1 MANGNPAVPQPEIQ
15 KPDAM
20 EKIERSRPLGI
31 NRSLGMGPR
40 TFEEAWRFA
49 KLIAGSDLAPKDY
62 VNKPAN
68 VLAAIQMGAEVGLSP
83 MAAIQNIAVINGRPS
98 LWGDAALAVVQVH
111 PAYEWHKE
119 RFEGVGDTKAAIFE
133 IKRKG
138 SDPHVS
144 KFSVADAKKANLLGK
159 AGPWTNYPDRMLQM
173 RARGFGLRDKFADA
187 LRGLGIAEEAMD
199 LPPVNTIEAQ
209 PDVMATVAAQLPAGL
224 KRASEIVKEQSA
236 PVVDASTITAAQEKL
251 DEQRKQPPVDPPPVE
266 ELNQPTGKDLFG
278 SIVEG

>member
-1 MANGNPAVPQPEIQ
+1 
-15 KPDAM
+15 M
-20 EKIERSRPLGI
+20 ERIEGARPLGI
-31 NRSLGMGPR
+31 NRSIGMGPR

-68 VLAAIQMGAEVGLSP
+68 VLVAIQMGAEVGLSP

-119 RFEGVGDTKAAIFE
+119 RFEGTGDAKAAVFE

-138 SDPHVS
+138 ADPHIS
-144 KFSVADAKKANLLGK
+144 KFSMADAKKANLLGK

-187 LRGLGIAEEAMD
+187 LRGLGIAEESLD
-199 LPPVNTIEAQ
+199 LPPVNTGEAHI
-209 PDVMATVAAQLPAGL
+209 DVMATAAAQLPADI
-224 KRASEIVKEQSA
+224 KRASDVVREQ
-236 PVVDASTITAAQEKL
+236 PTTIDASQVSAAQEKL
-251 DEQRKQPPVDPPPVE
+251 EEQRKQPPVDPPPVE
-266 ELNQPTGKDLFG
+266 ALNQPTGKDLFG